1 MIANKKR
8 GQNMKSLKKM
18 MALALAMV
26 MVLAMSLPVFAASI
40 KINST
45 ADTDEAATETTAYT
59 AWKLLDADIEDA
71 SKITVDKETGEFSGA
86 TTGDDVP
93 KVAYYTTSSTAKA
106 ALEATGLFT
115 FTQVGTENKWYA
127 TAKDGLTAAEVT
139 AAFANKT
146 EAEMTAAFGDPA
158 TGAQSTPGG
167 SATINVSDPGYYY
180 IKSTL
185 GDEIAVQTLADV
197 EINTKNSYPG
207 DKKEVAEAGKHAQI
221 GDTVEYTLTLNI
233 PDSANDT
240 IVLTD
245 TMDEGLTFKEIDA
258 TFSSDVAYTFAPT
271 ATTGTVADAVT
282 ANGNKFTLTLDAATV
297 KNNQGAELTITVKA
311 VVNEKAVV
319 GTPIKNKLDLKYG
332 NNYTAVP
339 KEVQTETHSFTFDKV
354 DGSTK
359 LTGAE
364 FQLLDG
370 TTPVKL
376 IKVTDGVEYRVA
388 TAEEITA
395 AGADLTDTIVTKG
408 ETITIKGVDSDTDH
422 SYKLHETKAPAGG
435 YNLLTEDKA
444 VTVDAGNSTHVDVE
458 NNKGSVLPSTG
469 GIGTTI
475 FYIIGAILVIGAGV
489 LLVTRRRMNA
499 N

>member
-1 MIANKKR
+1 MNNVKKILALVLVVV
-8 GQNMKSLKKM
+8 MM
-18 MALALAMV
+18 MALSVSA
-26 MVLAMSLPVFAASI
+26 FAASI

-146 EAEMTAAFGDPA
+146 EAEMTAAFGNPA
-158 TGAQSTPGG
+158 TGAQTAPGG
-167 SATINVSDPGYYY
+167 SATINVSDPGYYL

-185 GDEIAVQTLADV
+185 GDVLAVQTLADV

-207 DKKEVAEAGKHAQI
+207 GEKEVDEAGKHAQI
-221 GDTVEYTLTLNI
+221 GDTVEYTLTLKI
-233 PDSANDT
+233 PASANDT

-258 TFSSDVAYTFAPT
+258 TFSSDVDYTFAPEAGT
-271 ATTGTVADAVT
+271 AAAVT
-282 ANGNKFTLTLDAATV
+282 ANGNKFTLTLDATTV
-297 KNNQGAELTITVKA
+297 KANQGAELTITVKA
-311 VVNEKAVV
+311 IVNEKAVV

-332 NNYTAVP
+332 NNYTAVS

-370 TTPVKL
+370 STAVKL
-376 IKVTDGVEYRVA
+376 IKVTEGVEYRVA
-388 TAEEITA
+388 TAEEIAA
-395 AGADLTDTIVTKG
+395 AGDNLTDTIVTKG
-408 ETITIKGVDSDTDH
+408 NTITIKGVDSDSDH

-435 YNLLTEDKA
+435 YNLLTEDKT

-475 FYIIGAILVIGAGV
+475 FYVVGSILVVAAGV
-489 LLVTRRRMNA
+489 LLVTKKRMSREG
-499 N
+499 